1 MGPRICSIQVSLG
14 GAGFFPV
21 VIIYYP
27 MAKRCVR
34 MMKYGKELQRA
45 FRQMTS
51 KAYFCHLL
59 KSILWSPTIYNV
71 CSLTGLAIQ
80 KQ

>member
-1 MGPRICSIQVSLG
+1 MGRGICSIQVSLG
-14 GAGFFPV
+14 SAGFFPV

-34 MMKYGKELQRA
+34 MMKYDKELQYA

-51 KAYFCHLL
+51 KAYFYQLL
-59 KSILWSPTIYNV
+59 KSILWIPTIYNV
-71 CSLTGLAIQ
+71 PLLTGLAVQ